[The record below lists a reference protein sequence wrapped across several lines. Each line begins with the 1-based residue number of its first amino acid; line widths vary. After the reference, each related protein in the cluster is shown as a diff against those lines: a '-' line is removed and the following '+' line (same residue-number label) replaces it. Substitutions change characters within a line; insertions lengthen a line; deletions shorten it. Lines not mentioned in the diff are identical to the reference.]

1 MQGAA
6 DVTNSHQGVRARPSN
21 GAVNLAATTI
31 VNHTFDSS
39 IEQQRSFQIDKMKAT
54 AALILAGGAVSV
66 IASAES
72 ARPRGVGPECMSS
85 HHISR
90 AMAV

>member
-6 DVTNSHQGVRARPSN
+6 DVTNSHQGVRARPLN
-21 GAVNLAATTI
+21 GAANLAAATI
-31 VNHTFDSS
+31 VHHTFDRST
-39 IEQQRSFQIDKMKAT
+39 EQQHSFQIDKMKAS
-54 AALILAGGAVSV
+54 AALILAGGAASV

-85 HHISR
+85 PSHF
-90 AMAV
+90 